1 VQASLRIGCVKYLN
15 ARPLIRGWGGDVC
28 LENPAVL
35 CAKLAADELD
45 VALVSSFE
53 FLRNPVY
60 QIVDDVSIS
69 SDGPVYSVIVAHRG
83 NISQIEDIELDPAS
97 ETSVNLLRCLLA
109 ERRLSPRLVEG
120 GASFDK
126 LRTSSATSQRDIRGL
141 AGARPST
148 AQLLIGDQ
156 AIRFRRDHPEFQFWD
171 LGEEWKKSVG
181 LPFVYA
187 LWLIRPEVLDAR
199 TIANRL
205 RAVRDKNLTNLDQLI
220 AAEEEFERD
229 FCDHYYREHLRFTF
243 GEREKEGLQTFQ
255 KLCAKHGLLPRREI
269 KFVLV

>member
-15 ARPLIRGWGGDVC
+15 ARPLIRGWGENVC

-35 CAKLAADELD
+35 CAKLAAGELD

-60 QIVDDVSIS
+60 RIVDNISIS

-83 NISQIEDIELDPAS
+83 SISEIEEIELDPAS

-120 GASFDK
+120 GDSFGT
-126 LRTSSATSQRDIRGL
+126 LRTGSATPQRDISGR
-141 AGARPST
+141 AGGHPST
-148 AQLLIGDQ
+148 AQLFIGDQ

-187 LWLIRPEVLDAR
+187 LWLIRPEILDAK

-205 RAVRDKNLTNLDQLI
+205 RALRDKNLDNLDQLI

-229 FCDHYYREHLRFTF
+229 FCDHYYRKHLRFSF
-243 GEREKEGLQTFQ
+243 GEREKKGLQAFQ
-255 KLCAKHGLLPRREI
+255 RLCAKHGLSLNGEI
-269 KFVLV
+269 EFVVL